1 MELLREY
8 RVLFE
13 APLVIFVVLSFSRA
27 CWRILD
33 IRSAALDLALEA
45 TALEGTAVGATAP
58 DDDELAADGP
68 QAALLGALAH
78 DVGTVVGARV
88 VGRVRA

>member
-13 APLVIFVVLSFSRA
+13 APLVIFVVLSFCLA
-27 CWRILD
+27 CFRILD

-45 TALEGTAVGATAP
+45 TALEGTAP

-68 QAALLGALAH
+68 QAH
-78 DVGTVVGARV
+78 DVGTVVGPRV